1 MGDDAFETVAI
12 AYSQPQALVILSL
25 FEWNG
30 MIAYAGSIEHARAN
44 CALTLALGGIPI
56 RVAHGDA
63 AEARALLTE
72 AAERESEGMTEELGE
87 RITKLIFFGI
97 IGLTMAAVPPPRM
110 SATIIG

>member
-30 MIAYAGSIEHARAN
+30 MIAYASNLGHAQVN
-44 CALTLALGGIPI
+44 CPLTLALGGIPI
-56 RVAHGDA
+56 RVAHADA
-63 AEARALLTE
+63 AEARSLLIE
-72 AAERESEGMTEELGE
+72 AAEREAEHLPEALAE
-87 RITKLIFFGI
+87 RLTKLVFFGI
-97 IGLTMAAVPPPRM
+97 IGLTMAAVPPPRV

>member
-1 MGDDAFETVAI
+1 MGDDAFDTVAI

-30 MIAYAGSIEHARAN
+30 LLAYAGNLEHARAA
-44 CALTLALGGIPI
+44 CPLTLALGGIPI
-56 RVAHGDA
+56 RVMRDDA

-72 AAERESEGMTEELGE
+72 AAEREATGIHEELGE
-87 RITKLIFFGI
+87 RVAKLMVFGI
-97 IGLTMAAVPPPRM
+97 FGLLLGIAPAPRV